1 MAQTEHPM
9 DVPVSAD
16 EANRDVVAGA
26 EVAENR
32 HPLERLVLVVQAL
45 PDGEIH
51 LRDASVPVEIGPL
64 GGDEMLDDGV
74 DSVAAELG
82 DQVAA
87 ELRKAVERGVRMR
100 VKRGPRS
107 EE

>member
-51 LRDASVPVEIGPL
+51 LRAASVPVEIGPL

-82 DQVAA
+82 AQELGRASCRERVGTQGSISVVAD
-87 ELRKAVERGVRMR
+87 
-100 VKRGPRS
+100 
-107 EE
+107 